1 LKRESSPPRPADHP
15 LEGVLDRLL
24 ARERGEAR
32 PPGRE
37 TAAGWA
43 PRAAEGPESRGSPHA
58 LRRMLVIAALGAEE
72 GRAALRAAARWGF
85 SEGRRPA
92 ALELGCGSLVPQGE
106 AREARGD
113 PLQPDAPRLP
123 LACVPCGPERLG
135 LEPPEIVAG
144 LLERLRRHESASDL
158 LLVRIPPRSRA
169 LLMQAAFLAGGLILP
184 LDDSDAVLHEAFG
197 LSLEVAETFVDL
209 ALWPFSERPRAVER
223 YLAMMQEFQGVRP
236 RSLDA
241 ELAEGSAFLDKLPG
255 APEEGFLPALLTS
268 DPSPPP
274 GQLLQTG
281 FLQL

>member
-1 LKRESSPPRPADHP
+1 MKREGAPPRPVDHP

-24 ARERGEAR
+24 ARERGEVR
-32 PPGRE
+32 PPRRE
-37 TAAGWA
+37 TAPGWA
-43 PRAAEGPESRGSPHA
+43 PCAAEGSEPGGAPHA

-72 GRAALRAAARWGF
+72 GRAALRAAARWGL

-92 ALELGCGSLVPQGE
+92 ALELGCASPAPEGE

-113 PLQPDAPRLP
+113 PMEPDAHRLP

-197 LSLEVAETFVDL
+197 LSREVAETFVDL

-236 RSLDA
+236 RALDA

-281 FLQL
+281 FLRL